1 MYKKSILLRFYLR
14 VSQDLFFR
22 QIIGLTH
29 TRIIT
34 VSFYCMYFSILQ
46 GFYDAHMIHD
56 AILLAIS
63 NPVEKNQISG
73 TQFIGSLSPHS
84 CMLQPSPITDRKL
97 WQCTRFDITTLIGAP
112 TDKTAA
118 PFHTLCKSIPT
129 PVFFTSLVP
138 DLLLRHL
145 Y

>member
-63 NPVEKNQISG
+63 NPVEKNQIPRRR
-73 TQFIGSLSPHS
+73 FIGILSPHPRI
-84 CMLQPSPITDRKL
+84 LQPPSITDRKL
-97 WQCTRFDITTLIGAP
+97 R
-112 TDKTAA
+112 
-118 PFHTLCKSIPT
+118 
-129 PVFFTSLVP
+129 
-138 DLLLRHL
+138 
-145 Y
+145 